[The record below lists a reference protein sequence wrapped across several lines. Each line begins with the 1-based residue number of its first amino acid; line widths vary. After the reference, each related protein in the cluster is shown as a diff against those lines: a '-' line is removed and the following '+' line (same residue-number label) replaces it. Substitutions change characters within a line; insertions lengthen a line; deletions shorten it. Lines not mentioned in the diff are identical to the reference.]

1 MLMKL
6 GFRYFVVTL
15 FCLLLLSCSETTN
28 IDTNAGVCEILKQH
42 PNWRKSLKQT
52 QAKYKL
58 EPAFVMALIYQESRF
73 DANAKNKYSSA
84 YGYAQVI
91 DSTWKHFQQQIKSNA
106 KRNNFDDSVKFIG
119 WYMAQLSKILNIKM
133 TDYSN
138 LYMAYMLGA
147 TGFKR
152 YKAGTLK
159 NHVKIAQDKKIA
171 LKVKDYTNLYKSQLR
186 KCPL

>member
-1 MLMKL
+1 MKL
-6 GFRYFVVTL
+6 GFGYFVVTL
-15 FCLLLLSCSETTN
+15 FCLLLNFSETTK

-42 PNWRKSLKQT
+42 PNWRKSLKQA
-52 QAKYKL
+52 QAKYRL

-91 DSTWKHFQQQIKSNA
+91 DGTWKHFQQQIKSNA
-106 KRNNFDDSVKFIG
+106 KHNNFDDSVEFIG

-138 LYMAYMLGA
+138 LYTAYMLGA

-152 YKAGTLK
+152 YRASTFK
-159 NHVKIAQDKKIA
+159 NHAKIA

>member
-1 MLMKL
+1 
-6 GFRYFVVTL
+6 
-15 FCLLLLSCSETTN
+15 
-28 IDTNAGVCEILKQH
+28 
-42 PNWRKSLKQT
+42 
-52 QAKYKL
+52 
-58 EPAFVMALIYQESRF
+58 MALIYQESRF

-106 KRNNFDDSVKFIG
+106 KRNNFDDSVEFIG

-133 TDYSN
+133 TDYSD
-138 LYMAYMLGA
+138 LYMAYMLGT
-147 TGFKR
+147 TGFKG

-171 LKVKDYTNLYKSQLR
+171 LKVKDYTNLYNSQLR